1 MCTVCVRCLVTCMPQ
16 WARKGK
22 YGREVSSSA
31 PKCSKVSPSGIENKD
46 RSHRSLKPVLLLF
59 FKILL
64 NLRKPSKPSFRPPF
78 QTLDP
83 IFAQQVAILPTR
95 PDRSSVRSGSQRN
108 MFVLVFR
115 LLATL
120 DLLHVKQYEKL
131 DPCTLK
137 SGTQHVK
144 HVSSAFIPKQ
154 KKLSTLPSIACSHSQ
169 VTGRPWALTCEP
181 WTQHDRGENVLRTS
195 AGWVSTS
202 PQDVQIPTPHMRDG
216 CETQYLKEQRSCTEV
231 VCKLRPPDRCHG
243 GIAEF

>member
-108 MFVLVFR
+108 MTQDITAAVSRVICPGYLRISSGPCPGYIPLFGPPQLF
-115 LLATL
+115 LTCSATARA
-120 DLLHVKQYEKL
+120 
-131 DPCTLK
+131 
-137 SGTQHVK
+137 S
-144 HVSSAFIPKQ
+144 VSWSC
-154 KKLSTLPSIACSHSQ
+154 STIACKLGLLSNSDSRGSVRLWGWATPGC
-169 VTGRPWALTCEP
+169 VT
-181 WTQHDRGENVLRTS
+181 Q
-195 AGWVSTS
+195 S
-202 PQDVQIPTPHMRDG
+202 PPTVDSVGNPH
-216 CETQYLKEQRSCTEV
+216 L
-231 VCKLRPPDRCHG
+231 
-243 GIAEF
+243 